1 MIVPKYTLVGGD
13 TMVVG
18 GVVWDVDA
26 VLVVT
31 CSLAT
36 VVIVGGDDARLSHK
50 M

>member
-1 MIVPKYTLVGGD
+1 MVPKYTLVGGD
-13 TMVVG
+13 TMVIG

-31 CSLAT
+31 RALAT
-36 VVIVGGDDARLSHK
+36 VVIVGGDDAGPSHK